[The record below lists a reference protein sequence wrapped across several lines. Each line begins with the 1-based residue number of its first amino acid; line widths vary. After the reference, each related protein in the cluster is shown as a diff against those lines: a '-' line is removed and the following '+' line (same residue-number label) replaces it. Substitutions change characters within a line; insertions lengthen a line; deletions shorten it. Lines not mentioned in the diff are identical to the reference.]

1 MIASIKRVYKVTTTR
16 EKVLLFLFLGGIAV
30 VWLGSTVSRYRQS
43 AQSLSH
49 TRQHIGNALQILDAG
64 EYIEAQLIEKTTQFD
79 SDKTLS
85 STELVGRISEIIR
98 PLELKYSINS
108 PRSETGTL
116 FTFHNIRLNVNK
128 AEFEAVLR
136 LSDNLKRLVP
146 YVTLDR
152 VIVTA
157 DRSDQNLLD
166 AQFFIS
172 SVEMT
177 APSL

>member
-1 MIASIKRVYKVTTTR
+1 M
-16 EKVLLFLFLGGIAV
+16 FLFLGGIAV
-30 VWLGSTVSRYRQS
+30 VWLGSSVSRYRQS
-43 AQSLSH
+43 VQSLSL
-49 TRQHIGNALQILDAG
+49 TRQQIGNALQILDTA

-85 STELVGRISEIIR
+85 STELVGRISEMIR

-166 AQFFIS
+166 AQFHIS

-177 APSL
+177 AASL

>member
-1 MIASIKRVYKVTTTR
+1 MIASVKRIYRVTTTR

-30 VWLGSTVSRYRQS
+30 AWLGSSLSRYRESVQTL
-43 AQSLSH
+43 SL
-49 TRQHIGNALQILDAG
+49 TRQQIGNAIQILGTSD
-64 EYIEAQLIEKTTQFD
+64 YIEAQLLEKTTQFD

-98 PLELKYSINS
+98 PLELNYSINS
-108 PRSETGTL
+108 PRSEAGTL
-116 FTFHNIRLNVNK
+116 FIFHNIRLNVSK
-128 AEFEAVLR
+128 AEFEAILR

-157 DRSDQNLLD
+157 DRANQNLLD

-177 APSL
+177 ASTL

>member
-1 MIASIKRVYKVTTTR
+1 MIASIKRLYKVTTTR
-16 EKVLLFLFLGGIAV
+16 EKVLLFLFLGGIGF

-49 TRQHIGNALQILDAG
+49 ARQQIGNALQILDTG
-64 EYIEAQLIEKTTQFD
+64 DYIEAQLIEKTTQFD
-79 SDKTLS
+79 SDRTLS

-98 PLELKYSINS
+98 PLELQYSINS

-128 AEFEAVLR
+128 AEFESVLR

-157 DRSDQNLLD
+157 DRADQNLLN

-177 APSL
+177 APTL